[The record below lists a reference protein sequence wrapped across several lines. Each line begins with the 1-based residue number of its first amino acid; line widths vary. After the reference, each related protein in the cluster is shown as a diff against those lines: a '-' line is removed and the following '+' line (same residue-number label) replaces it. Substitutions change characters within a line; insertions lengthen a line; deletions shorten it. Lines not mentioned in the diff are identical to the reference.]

1 MPFILTDQLKQIE
14 LFPQALSRIVTGEQ
28 IMLSFL
34 EMEMDCIIPEHS
46 HPHEQAGLV
55 LSGKL
60 RFRIG
65 NEERIVGAGDAFLIP
80 KNLVHSGQVI
90 EGPVKVLDIF
100 GPPREDCLDAY
111 NQHDETSEQTVWQT

>member
-14 LFPQALSRIVTGEQ
+14 LFPQALSRIGSGEQ

-46 HPHEQAGLV
+46 HPHEQAGLIIT
-55 LSGKL
+55 GKL
-60 RFRIG
+60 KFRIG

-100 GPPREDCLDAY
+100 GPPREDYLDAY
-111 NQHDETSEQTVWQT
+111 KQHDETSVQTVWQT

>member
-46 HPHEQAGLV
+46 HPHEQVGLV

-60 RFRIG
+60 RNPTVASSQFLG
-65 NEERIVGAGDAFLIP
+65 VSADPFTSTERL
-80 KNLVHSGQVI
+80 SETVI
-90 EGPVKVLDIF
+90 
-100 GPPREDCLDAY
+100 
-111 NQHDETSEQTVWQT
+111 S

>member
-1 MPFILTDQLKQIE
+1 MPFILTDQLRQVE
-14 LFPQALSRIVTGEQ
+14 LFPQAVSGIVTGEQ

-34 EMEMDCIIPEHS
+34 EMASGCIIPEHS

-65 NEERIVGAGDAFLIP
+65 NEERIVGVGDAFLVP
-80 KNLVHSGQVI
+80 KNLVHSGEVI
-90 EGPVKVLDIF
+90 EGPVKVLDVF
-100 GPPREDCLDAY
+100 GPPREDYLEAY
-111 NQHDETSEQTVWQT
+111 NRHSKTSDQTLWQS